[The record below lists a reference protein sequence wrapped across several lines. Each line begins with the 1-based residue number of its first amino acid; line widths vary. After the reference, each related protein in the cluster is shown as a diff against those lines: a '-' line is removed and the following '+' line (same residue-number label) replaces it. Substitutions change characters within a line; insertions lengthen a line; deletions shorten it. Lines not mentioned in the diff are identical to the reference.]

1 MIVLS
6 LLFHSLAFLSL
17 VTAKRVGLRMA
28 VTDLRRFEP
37 STYPGVTAPLG
48 FFDPLGMSNDLS
60 EKQFRLY
67 REAELKHGRVA
78 MLAFLGVLFGE
89 RFPLLLGHRI
99 SGPAIYQFQQ
109 ADHVLWA
116 FSANVLG
123 LCAVVETVNIL
134 RGWQSIDETLEE
146 SDGVAKLK
154 DGYENGDLA
163 FDPLDLRPTKPKALL
178 RLKNKELNNGRL
190 AMLAI
195 AGIVAQELV
204 TGNKVF

>member
-1 MIVLS
+1 MTALSALLVLS
-6 LLFHSLAFLSL
+6 LHLLLTEATR
-17 VTAKRVGLRMA
+17 VTLRMA

-37 STYPGVTAPLG
+37 SAYPGVTAPLG
-48 FFDPLGMSNDLS
+48 FFDPLGFTKDVS

-78 MLAFLGVLFGE
+78 MLAVTGVFFGE
-89 RFPLLLGHRI
+89 RFPVLLGHRI
-99 SGPAIYQFQQ
+99 SGPAVHHFQQ
-109 ADHVLWA
+109 TDHVLWA

-134 RGWQSIDETLEE
+134 RGWQSIDITLED
-146 SDGVAKLK
+146 SIGVAALRAS
-154 DGYENGDLA
+154 YENGDLN
-163 FDPLDLRPTKPKALL
+163 FDPLDLRPTHPKALL
-178 RLKNKELNNGRL
+178 AVKNKELNNGRL